1 MGLYETPHLG
11 TPGETGPDTLMLVQ
25 GDGHAVAGTAEG
37 DAQLHFP
44 AFDRFRE
51 PVGEVG
57 IVAAHL
63 GVGSVIDDL
72 DAALAQHLHQFFL
85 VRHTR
90 VVVADSYFHG

>member
-11 TPGETGPDTLMLVQ
+11 TPGEAGADALVLVQ
-25 GDGHAVAGTAEG
+25 GDGHAVAGAAEG
-37 DAQLHFP
+37 DAQFHFSL
-44 AFDRFRE
+44 FDRLGE

-57 IVAAHL
+57 IVAAYL
-63 GVGSVIDDL
+63 GVGPIVDDL